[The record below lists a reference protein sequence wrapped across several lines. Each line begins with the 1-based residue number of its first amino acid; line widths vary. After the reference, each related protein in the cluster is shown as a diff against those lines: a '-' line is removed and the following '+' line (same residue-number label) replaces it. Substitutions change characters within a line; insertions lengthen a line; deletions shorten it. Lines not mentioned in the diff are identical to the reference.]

1 VSPRPAKGPTP
12 RVSVLMPMRNAA
24 PYVRRAVTSVLD
36 QDHADLELIVV
47 DDGSSDGSRRI
58 VEQVGDPRVRIVEGP
73 GRGPGAAWNAGLSVS
88 AGSFL
93 LQCDAD
99 DAFPPGRIAAQV
111 EFLDAHPEFGAVCA
125 RFSMIDPQGRS
136 VVGLGS
142 DGPEEVTQELLAGT
156 TRTHLCTF
164 AVRRP
169 HLVAIG
175 GKREFFETAED
186 IDLMLRLC
194 EVCRIWYE
202 PVDRYHYRL
211 HGASITH
218 TQPSTR
224 RRFFEQYA
232 RELRAQRAQS
242 AQDDLQ
248 RGVPRAAPASDST
261 RDGHRRHI
269 QGMLLGEAWRMHDQG
284 AKLDALRLGL
294 RAIAQAPTSAG
305 VWSSVAALAFKAAGS
320 GSRS

>member
-1 VSPRPAKGPTP
+1 VSFEPAGSHTP
-12 RVSVLMPMRNAA
+12 RVSVLMPMKNAA
-24 PYVRRAVTSVLD
+24 AYVSQAVRSILR
-36 QDHADLELIVV
+36 QDHTDLELIVV

-58 VEQVGDPRVRIVEGP
+58 VQEIGDPRVRIIAGP
-73 GRGPGAAWNAGLSVS
+73 GRGPGAAWNVGFAVA

-99 DAFPPGRIAAQV
+99 DAFPPARITGQV
-111 EFLDAHPEFGAVCA
+111 KFLDEHPEFGAVCA
-125 RFSMIDPQGRS
+125 GFSMIDSSGRH
-136 VVGLGS
+136 VVDLGS
-142 DGPEEVTQELLAGT
+142 GGAEEVTQEMLRGG

-164 AVRRP
+164 AIRRS

-175 GKREFFETAED
+175 GKREYFETAED

-194 EVCRIWYE
+194 EVCRIFYE

-218 TQPSTR
+218 TQPSR
-224 RRFFEQYA
+224 QRQFFEQYA
-232 RELRAQRAQS
+232 RELRSQRAHGG
-242 AQDDLQ
+242 QDDLE
-248 RGVPRAAPASDST
+248 RGAPRAVPASDST

-269 QGMLLGEAWRMHDQG
+269 QGMLIGEAWRRHDRG

-294 RAIAQAPTSAG
+294 RAIAQAPTSAEA
-305 VWSSVAALAFKAAGS
+305 WRSVAALAFKAAGS
-320 GSRS
+320 GGRS